1 MIPLE
6 VSMLNIDNNIL
17 KNIRSK
23 YLSNAFSNKKKKKDK
38 RTFYFLAVVAEKYHA
53 RRLTLLNDLI

>member
-23 YLSNAFSNKKKKKDK
+23 YLSNASSNKKKDK
-38 RTFYFLAVVAEKYHA
+38 RTFYFLAVVAEKFHA
-53 RRLTLLNDLI
+53 RRLPLLKDLI

>member
-17 KNIRSK
+17 KNIRLK
-23 YLSNAFSNKKKKKDK
+23 YLSNASSNKKKDK
-38 RTFYFLAVVAEKYHA
+38 RTFYFLAVAAEKFHA
-53 RRLTLLNDLI
+53 KRLTLLNDLI